1 MTQKEVIK
9 WGVHLEAIEK
19 ALKGP
24 YVTVTQEVWNS
35 STEKMKTKRGNN
47 MWQFT

>member
-1 MTQKEVIK
+1 MRRSTQHNYENRSSMTQKEVIK

-24 YVTVTQEVWNS
+24 YVTVTQEV
-35 STEKMKTKRGNN
+35 
-47 MWQFT
+47 